1 MNDDLPNILRR
12 QAWDSYFAS
21 VVAMRLHPGTT
32 RDNAQPRTRQECAAI
47 ADEMLRLR
55 DERTRDGLI

>member
-1 MNDDLPNILRR
+1 MSDDLPNILRR

-21 VVAMRLHPGTT
+21 VVAMSLHPGTT
-32 RDNAQPRTRQECAAI
+32 RDNTQPRTRQECAAI